1 MTVFTACQR
10 LVLFDLLSES
20 NIIALLKFQTTQ
32 THRRLLRSLLSMDTI
47 QRDSEEPE
55 DSGISVTKDHKTSE
69 FLLQFYAHQ
78 EIRSSYRNIR
88 RL

>member
-1 MTVFTACQR
+1 
-10 LVLFDLLSES
+10 
-20 NIIALLKFQTTQ
+20 
-32 THRRLLRSLLSMDTI
+32 MDTI